1 MFSSAN
7 YIQIWLYL
15 VSNKDMNIDSNINIF
30 IFSDINDQYKALLS
44 VFIKQYMQNK
54 SLCKFMPLI
63 LHITREVIYL
73 WNTTRVVFQ
82 KSISNG
88 LFPTSNHIWKPVKL
102 LTSFIMIV
110 CVCVS
115 ENIFRENKLEDKRK
129 DNLQRTKNKL
139 LEPFVPADF
148 LFHNW
153 SQS

>member
-1 MFSSAN
+1 MYCLYKLGEETREKYRQKNLVIHSLHSVVWQRIFHFKIRQACTADRSKHTVWKTLCRSCPRQKCSIQCSGKKYIYSEMFSSAN

-73 WNTTRVVFQ
+73 
-82 KSISNG
+82 
-88 LFPTSNHIWKPVKL
+88 
-102 LTSFIMIV
+102 
-110 CVCVS
+110 
-115 ENIFRENKLEDKRK
+115 
-129 DNLQRTKNKL
+129 
-139 LEPFVPADF
+139 
-148 LFHNW
+148 
-153 SQS
+153 